1 MNLEKQLLALKSL
14 YDLIKPLRVH
24 SEESEQRLVDYIRE
38 NNLFYLV
45 YQPNESHE
53 QVLFRSTQ
61 LLEYMLKKK
70 MLTLKELDHLWNLFP
85 LNDAKARV
93 TLQKLIGDVLHE
105 MDGQQITYVLEKLID
120 LQAHEFTM
128 DHLQLLGVMKTKN
141 KLEGESY
148 TRALQLLWQLLTI
161 KSATVKAAVETEA
174 EKIFRSFSSNVQDER
189 VRFELLGSMLQCLK
203 DTKNLQKEPSFLKEY
218 ILSYKVQEDGDKAA

>member
-1 MNLEKQLLALKSL
+1 MREFVEYVKNNARVLNNQRLDMCLWTLEAVCKRYLTLCEKHDLVEDLKRFLIPRFLTMNLEKQLLALKSL

-24 SEESEQRLVDYIRE
+24 SEQSEQRLVDYIQE

-61 LLEYMLKKK
+61 LLEYMLKKR

-128 DHLQLLGVMKTKN
+128 DHLQLLGVMKAKN

-161 KSATVKAAVETEA
+161 
-174 EKIFRSFSSNVQDER
+174 
-189 VRFELLGSMLQCLK
+189 
-203 DTKNLQKEPSFLKEY
+203 
-218 ILSYKVQEDGDKAA
+218 